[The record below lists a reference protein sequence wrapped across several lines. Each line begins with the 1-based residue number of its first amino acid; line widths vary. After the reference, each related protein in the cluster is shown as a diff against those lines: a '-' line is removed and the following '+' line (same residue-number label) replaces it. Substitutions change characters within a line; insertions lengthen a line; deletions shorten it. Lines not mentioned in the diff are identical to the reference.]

1 MNRFEY
7 QKDTTDNCIT
17 LRDYQDKLKT
27 SFDSEIILY
36 PLEDAIT
43 VVNELNLMDKIIN
56 RLSRELTYNGYTT
69 ENIDEIIEEIEI

>member
-17 LRDYQDKLKT
+17 LTDYQDKLKT

-43 VVNELNLMDKIIN
+43 VVDELNLMDKIIN
-56 RLSRELTYNGYTT
+56 RLSSELTYNGYTT